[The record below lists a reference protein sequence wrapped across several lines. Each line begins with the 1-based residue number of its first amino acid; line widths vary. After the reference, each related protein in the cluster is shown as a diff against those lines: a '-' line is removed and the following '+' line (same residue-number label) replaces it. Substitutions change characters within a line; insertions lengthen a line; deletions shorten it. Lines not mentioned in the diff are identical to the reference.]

1 MYGRERNVFG
11 IDNKWNTVF
20 FLNASQLGRSI
31 VCLDF
36 YELVMA
42 IEKTYR
48 FLGRTQQL
56 SYFLKSN
63 GNGNGN
69 GKIRIQEEKTVRT
82 EESTEK
88 KPKGKLLRLL

>member
-1 MYGRERNVFG
+1 MCNVFG

-42 IEKTYR
+42 I
-48 FLGRTQQL
+48 
-56 SYFLKSN
+56 
-63 GNGNGN
+63 
-69 GKIRIQEEKTVRT
+69 
-82 EESTEK
+82 
-88 KPKGKLLRLL
+88 